1 MDRKN
6 ALIMI
11 EKIISTLKIS
21 DNISF
26 ERNKTEIIIVLAVYM
41 CILMDTYLH
50 TFIVTLSQM
59 IPFNWSLNI

>member
-41 CILMDTYLH
+41 CILIDTSLH
-50 TFIVTLSQM
+50 TFIVTLS
-59 IPFNWSLNI
+59 